1 MSKTK
6 VSVCT
11 GKDCRKRGSK
21 EVFCALEESIE
32 SLGLEKNIC
41 VKKVDCISQCGRGPL
56 VKVKNPDADSKTFYG
71 WVSVNDVRELIWALV
86 SGRPIERL
94 KLKKKA
100 G

>member
-1 MSKTK
+1 MSSKNK
-6 VSVCT
+6 IAVCS

-21 EVFCALEESIE
+21 EVYCALEQTIE
-32 SLGLEKNIC
+32 ALGLEDK
-41 VKKVDCISQCGRGPL
+41 VALKKTDCMDLCGRGPL
-56 VKVKNPDADSKTFYG
+56 VRIKNPDKTFYG
-71 WVSVNDVRELIWALV
+71 FVHVADVRELVWALV

>member
-1 MSKTK
+1 MSKNK
-6 VSVCT
+6 VAVCS

-21 EVFCALEESIE
+21 EVYCALQQTIDA
-32 SLGLEKNIC
+32 LGLEKS
-41 VKKVDCISQCGRGPL
+41 VSLKKTDCLGECGRGPV
-56 VKVKNPDADSKTFYG
+56 VKIKNPDKYFYG